1 MLDEEFSE
9 ELSEELNEVEEE
21 WNNGQDSS
29 LTELE
34 SSSDSSELLP
44 EESSEQSSLMQY
56 SEVPAQS
63 YSIGHFGSYEDFL
76 TVGFQGV
83 LLGFALSMVL
93 ALVTLAFN
101 AMLNIIKKG
110 GN

>member
-9 ELSEELNEVEEE
+9 EYSEVVEE

-29 LTELE
+29 LTESELL
-34 SSSDSSELLP
+34 SDSSELLP

-63 YSIGHFGSYEDFL
+63 YSTGHFANYEDYL
-76 TVGFQGV
+76 TVGFQGI

>member
-1 MLDEEFSE
+1 MLGE
-9 ELSEELNEVEEE
+9 ELSEVLDG
-21 WNNGQDSS
+21 WNNGQDLS

-34 SSSDSSELLP
+34 SSLDSLGLPP
-44 EESSEQSSLMQY
+44 EESLEQSSLMEY
-56 SEVPAQS
+56 SEVPEQS